1 MTNLPTMPYLASRVF
16 GTPLLIHP
24 RKLEVILSVVGP
36 RMGMVVP
43 EASAQL
49 AQISPPE
56 RVMRTDLQV
65 PNIAVI
71 SILGTLVRRT
81 GAMDAAS
88 GLTSYASISAQINA
102 AINDPNVDAVLLDI
116 DSPGGEAG
124 GAFDLA
130 DEIVSAR
137 STKPIWAVANDDA
150 FSAAY
155 AIACSAERIY
165 LTRTGGVGSI
175 GVIALHVDQT
185 QRDALDGYRYTA
197 IYAGDRKNDL
207 SPHLPLS
214 NEAST
219 ALQTEVDRLYEMFV
233 STVAT
238 NRGLDAQA
246 VRDTQAG
253 LFYAGDAIEAGF
265 ADAIGTADDALRALA
280 VEVQQRKSAI
290 ARSFGSGREMEVSL
304 PDPVLSKEKLMSQAS
319 PQSSGPPAVTESTEA
334 VATTSTG
341 VVPEDTNPQES
352 HQETESPAGADA
364 PKGEATE
371 VVQPA
376 VAAASAA
383 AASHDIRKA
392 SANVLAVAEM
402 CLLAGKSDMTF
413 SALERGLS
421 VEQVRN
427 ELLAA
432 KASDSPEISSRIL
445 PQAGTQTTTKP
456 EQSPVVI
463 AAQQRAQKLAANRP
477 SYKSN

>member
-43 EASAQL
+43 ETSAQL
-49 AQISPPE
+49 AQIPPPE
-56 RVMRTDLQV
+56 RVIRTDLQV

-102 AINDPNVDAVLLDI
+102 AINDPSVDAVLLDI

-280 VEVQQRKSAI
+280 MEVQQRKSAI

-304 PDPVLSKEKLMSQAS
+304 PDPVLSKEKLMSQTS
-319 PQSSGPPAVTESTEA
+319 PPASTASTEA
-334 VATTSTG
+334 VATTSTV
-341 VVPEDTNPQES
+341 VVPEDVNPQEP

-445 PQAGTQTTTKP
+445 PQASTQTTTKP

>member
-1 MTNLPTMPYLASRVF
+1 
-16 GTPLLIHP
+16 
-24 RKLEVILSVVGP
+24 
-36 RMGMVVP
+36 MGMVVP